1 MFDPQLLLPLGM
13 FAIIYFVLILPMRNR
28 QKKLEATVKALKPGD
43 RIIMNPGIYATVVG
57 IHDDSLEVRI
67 DEKTKIRI
75 LKTAVA
81 QLIAPQTEK

>member
-28 QKKLEATVKALKPGD
+28 QKKLEQTVKALKPGD
-43 RIIMNPGIYATVVG
+43 RIIMNPGIFATVVSVQ
-57 IHDDSLEVRI
+57 DDSLDVRI

-81 QLIAPQTEK
+81 SLLSPQGEK

>member
-13 FAIIYFVLILPMRNR
+13 FAIIYFVIILPMRTKQR
-28 QKKLEATVKALKPGD
+28 KLEEAVKTLKPGD
-43 RIIMNPGIYATVVG
+43 RVIMNPGIYATVVSVEA
-57 IHDDSLEVRI
+57 DSLHVRI

-81 QLIAPQTEK
+81 QILSPQAEK

>member
-13 FAIIYFVLILPMRNR
+13 FAIIYFVLILPMRRR
-28 QKKLEATVKALKPGD
+28 QKKLEEMVKALKPGD
-43 RIIMNPGIYATVVG
+43 RVIINPGIFATVVSLQ
-57 IHDDSLEVRI
+57 DDSLDVRI

-81 QLIAPQTEK
+81 QRVSAQGEK